1 MRAKEEGETHTD
13 IKSSS
18 TITSISR
25 QWAGFKN
32 PRIIRVPRSFGGKD
46 RHSKV
51 FTVRGLRDRRIRL
64 SVPSAVQLYDLQDR
78 LGLNQ
83 PSKVVD
89 WLLDITKDDID
100 KLPPL
105 QMPPGDFTQFYQQT
119 LAPHLEP
126 NTPQS
131 SLSPFTS
138 KNPEIT
144 RDGGIHL
151 FSEGL
156 KISDHNEDCDNV
168 AATLDADLGAR
179 HEVEREIFD
188 NKWNVTTNTQ
198 ENGSGNSGSYIPQL
212 SAQNFLPFV
221 NQFSFPS
228 LPSNTMSCNWQPP
241 NLSLSQLGSQTQS
254 STHSPSLP
262 PLAHPTPSQFILYP
276 QTTALSTF
284 PHRYP
289 SSITSSIENDSRNVN
304 RFQFLSSASQ
314 NTVPNSFVSPFYFT
328 NSFSMNAKKNLGM
341 NAKKNLG
348 NNDDTTK

>member
-1 MRAKEEGETHTD
+1 MINKLRGKNVREKEEGETKTD

-18 TITSISR
+18 TITSSSR

-131 SLSPFTS
+131 SLSPFFS

-151 FSEGL
+151 CSKGL
-156 KISDHNEDCDNV
+156 KIGDHDEDCDHV
-168 AATLDADLGAR
+168 AAASLDADLGAT
-179 HEVEREIFD
+179 HKEIEREIFVD
-188 NKWNVTTNTQ
+188 NKGNVITNTQ
-198 ENGSGNSGSYIPQL
+198 ENGSGISGSYIPQL
-212 SAQNFLPFV
+212 SAQNFLPLV

-228 LPSNTMSCNWQPP
+228 LAVASNNTMACNWPPP
-241 NLSLSQLGSQTQS
+241 NLSLFGCQEFPSQVQSHS

-262 PLAHPTPSQFILYP
+262 PLAHPTQSQFVLYP
-276 QTTALSTF
+276 HATALSTF
-284 PHRYP
+284 SHRYP
-289 SSITSSIENDSRNVN
+289 SLIENDPRNVN
-304 RFQFLSSASQ
+304 QFQFLSSASQ
-314 NTVPNSFVSPFYFT
+314 NVVPNSAVSPFRFT
-328 NSFSMNAKKNLGM
+328 NPL
-341 NAKKNLG
+341 
-348 NNDDTTK
+348 